1 MFLKKVYSC
10 YIDALMEWNKALGGV
25 LSKYLQTAVA
35 VSSTACNALNS
46 GVLLSKAS
54 PVYATKTVGI
64 HNVVS

>member
-1 MFLKKVYSC
+1 M
-10 YIDALMEWNKALGGV
+10 ALTLLAF

-35 VSSTACNALNS
+35 WVSSACMALNN

-54 PVYATKTVGI
+54 PVYATKIVGI